1 MILVWFSET
10 ICFKI
15 LLQKKG
21 AAENLYNRVGKIE
34 HLKFLLFF
42 DAIKQHIKMLKNKKF
57 GTELSRK
64 AMKKVQGGVIP
75 PGGGGGGC
83 IPFLGSCRR
92 TDTCCPYV
100 DGSPVFCSATATKP
114 VGTCSLVA

>member
-1 MILVWFSET
+1 LFNEIIS
-10 ICFKI
+10 FKI

-21 AAENLYNRVGKIE
+21 EAENLYNRVGKTK

-42 DAIKQHIKMLKNKKF
+42 DTIKQHIKMLKNKKI
-57 GTELSRK
+57 GARLSRNE
-64 AMKKVQGGVIP
+64 MKNVKGGIWP
-75 PGGGGGGC
+75 PGGGGC
-83 IPFLGSCRR
+83 LPFMSACRR